1 MRDRAGG
8 AGPRPTVIDCD
19 PGVDDAVALA
29 MAVASPDE
37 IDLLGVTTTYGNVG
51 IGHTTNNALRVLEW
65 LGSEVPVHS
74 GATRSLLSPRVDASQ
89 YHGESGL
96 EAPALLQPTR
106 PPASADGIG
115 FLVDTLMSHP
125 EPVTV
130 VATGPLTN
138 VALAIRLEPRIVG
151 RIAELVVMGG
161 STDFGNDSPAAEFNM
176 MCDPHAAQIVFTS
189 DLPVVMFGLNTTHQV
204 IASPQENAALRA
216 IGNESSAVFADIMA
230 TFESLYLDAYG
241 FAGAAMHDPCTIA
254 YLLDP
259 GIFTFR
265 AMHVEVDTTAGISF
279 GRTVHD
285 IWHLS
290 GKPRNVHVAMG
301 ADSPRFFEL
310 LRRCIA
316 RLR

>member
-1 MRDRAGG
+1 MTA
-8 AGPRPTVIDCD
+8 AARPVVIDCD

-37 IDLLGVTTTYGNVG
+37 LQILGVTTTFGNVG
-51 IGHTTNNALRVLEW
+51 IAHTTNNALRVLEW
-65 LGSEVPVHS
+65 LGSDVPVHA
-74 GATRSLLSPRVDASQ
+74 GATRSLLSPSVDASQ
-89 YHGESGL
+89 YHGPSGL
-96 EAPALLQPTR
+96 EAPALGQPTR
-106 PPASADGIG
+106 GAASHDGVG
-115 FLVDTLMSHP
+115 FLIDTIMGHS

-138 VALAIRLEPRIVG
+138 LALALRLEPRLTG
-151 RIAELVVMGG
+151 RIAELVLMGG

-176 MCDPHAAQIVFTS
+176 MGDPHAAQIVLTS
-189 DLPVVMFGLNTTHQV
+189 DLPIVMFGLNATHQV
-204 IASPQENAALRA
+204 IASPPENAALRA
-216 IGNESSAVFADIMA
+216 IGNKSSAVFADIMS
-230 TFESLYLDAYG
+230 TFETMYLEAYG

-265 AMHVEVDTTAGISF
+265 AMHVDVDTTPGISF

-290 GKPRNVHVAMG
+290 GRPANVQVAMS
-301 ADSPRFFEL
+301 ADSERFFAL
-310 LRRCIA
+310 LRDRIA

>member
-1 MRDRAGG
+1 MA
-8 AGPRPTVIDCD
+8 RPIIIDCD

-29 MAVASPDE
+29 MAVARPDE
-37 IDLLGVTTTYGNVG
+37 FEILGVTTTYGNVG
-51 IGHTTNNALRVLEW
+51 IEHTTNNALRVLEW
-65 LGSEVPVHS
+65 LGSDVPVHS

-89 YHGESGL
+89 YHGDSGL
-96 EAPALLQPTR
+96 EAPALTQPTR
-106 PPASADGIG
+106 APESADGIG
-115 FLVDTLMSHP
+115 YLIDTLMGR
-125 EPVTV
+125 EERTTV

-138 VALAIRLEPRIVG
+138 IALAIRLEPRIVG
-151 RIAELVVMGG
+151 RIDELVVMGG

-176 MCDPHAAQIVFTS
+176 MCDPHAAQIVFDS
-189 DLPVVMFGLNTTHQV
+189 GLPVVMFGLNTTHQV

-216 IGNESSAVFADIMA
+216 IGNESSAVFADIMT
-230 TFESLYLDAYG
+230 TFESTYLDAYG

-265 AMHVEVDTTAGISF
+265 TMHVDVDTTAGVSF

-290 GKPRNVHVAMG
+290 GKPRNVQVAMD
-301 ADSPRFFEL
+301 ADSPRFFDL
-310 LRRCIA
+310 LRRCIS

>member
-1 MRDRAGG
+1 MSAPVV
-8 AGPRPTVIDCD
+8 ARPVIIDCD

-29 MAVASPDE
+29 MAVASPD
-37 IDLLGVTTTYGNVG
+37 DLQILGVTTTYGNVG
-51 IGHTTNNALRVLEW
+51 IEHTTNNALRVLEW
-65 LGSEVPVHS
+65 LGSDVPVHA
-74 GATRSLLSPRVDASQ
+74 GATRSLLSPSVDASQ

-96 EAPALLQPTR
+96 EAPALAQPTR
-106 PPASADGIG
+106 GPTSHDGVG
-115 FLVDTLMSHP
+115 FLIDTVMRHP

-138 VALAIRLEPRIVG
+138 IALALRLEPRLVE
-151 RIAELVVMGG
+151 RIDEVVVMGG

-176 MCDPHAAQIVFTS
+176 MGDPHAAQIVLTS
-189 DLPVVMFGLNTTHQV
+189 DLAVVMFGLNTTHQV
-204 IASPQENAALRA
+204 IASPEENAALRA
-216 IGNESSAVFADIMA
+216 IGNESAAVFADIMS
-230 TFESLYLDAYG
+230 TFETMYLDAYG

-265 AMHVEVDTTAGISF
+265 RMHVDVDTTAGISF

-290 GKPRNVHVAMG
+290 GHAANVQVAMT
-301 ADSPRFFEL
+301 ADSAAFFTL
-310 LRRCIA
+310 LRDRIA

>member
-1 MRDRAGG
+1 VA
-8 AGPRPTVIDCD
+8 RPIIMDCD

-29 MAVASPDE
+29 MVIASPDGL
-37 IDLLGVTTTYGNVG
+37 DLIGVTTTYGNVG
-51 IGHTTNNALRVLEW
+51 IEHTTNNALRVLEW
-65 LGSEVPVHS
+65 LGSDVPVHS

-96 EAPALLQPTR
+96 EAPALAPATR
-106 PPASADGIG
+106 SPASADGIG
-115 FLVDTLMSHP
+115 YLIDTLMSRD

-138 VALAIRLEPRIVG
+138 IALALRLEPRIVG
-151 RIAELVVMGG
+151 RIDELVVMGG

-176 MCDPHAAQIVFTS
+176 MCDPHAAQMVFTS

-216 IGNESSAVFADIMA
+216 IGNESSAVFADIMT
-230 TFESLYLDAYG
+230 TFESTYLEAYG

-265 AMHVEVDTTAGISF
+265 SMHVEVDTNPGISF

-285 IWHLS
+285 IWHLA
-290 GKPRNVHVAMG
+290 GKPRNVQVAMD
-301 ADSPRFFEL
+301 ADGPRFFEL